1 MLEFSSIFPLASLI
15 EYITA
20 WTALGFGAMV
30 WARFALSGG
39 IEGIGE
45 RRLAVLAV
53 LGGFVGIFAGGLFLR
68 HRTPKAEFCAPVAF
82 AAFLWVMFLIA
93 YFNPW
98 ILPF

>member
-1 MLEFSSIFPLASLI
+1 MLELSSYFAPAALT

-30 WARFALSGG
+30 WARFALSAG
-39 IEGIGE
+39 IEGISE
-45 RRLAVLAV
+45 RRLAVLAA
-53 LGGFVGIFAGGLFLR
+53 LGGFVGIIAGGLFLR
-68 HRTPKAEFCAPVAF
+68 HRMQRAEFWAPVAF